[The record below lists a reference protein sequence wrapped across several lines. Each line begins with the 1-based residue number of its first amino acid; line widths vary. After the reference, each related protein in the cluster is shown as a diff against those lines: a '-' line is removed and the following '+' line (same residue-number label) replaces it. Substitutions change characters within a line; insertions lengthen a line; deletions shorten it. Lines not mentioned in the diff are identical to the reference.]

1 MRHRIGSLLFAA
13 AIAGLA
19 PAPAVLAQDAGQ
31 EQDAGQAQA
40 FSNRIEGLEVAEQ
53 GGTLY
58 VRLTLREALASP
70 PPSFSVANP
79 ARIAFDFA
87 GTANG
92 LGRNAQAIDQ
102 GDLRSA
108 NIVQVGDRTR
118 LVLNLTRVGPYEARV
133 QGRDL
138 IIALSPAV
146 SRAAQSTVATEAAAN
161 FAEPRTAAAVAG
173 GLAVR
178 DIHFRRGTGG
188 EGRVVVDL
196 SSPDTGIDIR
206 QQGGSLVVDFLQAA
220 LPEHL
225 RRRSDVTDFATPV
238 TAMVAQQVG
247 DRVRLTVVPNGL
259 WEHNAYQSDNRF
271 VLEVKRVVED
281 PTKLGGGRSDYK
293 GEKLSLNFQNVDVR
307 SVLQVIADFTDFNII
322 TSDSVQGNLTLRLKD
337 VPWDQALDIILQAKG
352 LDMRKNG
359 NVIWIAPGDELATRE
374 KLQLEARAQ
383 INDLEPLQTESFQ
396 INYHKA
402 KEIFDFLK
410 SKDQT
415 MLSKRGTVVVDER
428 SNKVFVTDVA
438 TRLQALRRLVQE
450 IDVAPRQVLIEARI
464 VEANKTFARDL
475 GVRLGFGSRKPWRI
489 NDDGARIG
497 FGSSE
502 FVNLTQNP
510 TTGETEI
517 GDGLINSMVQN
528 VGESVQSGAG
538 YLPQKPFGSLSM
550 TLFNSGLTRFL
561 NLELQALESDGRG
574 RVVSSPRVLTANQV
588 EASIEQG
595 TEIPYQEATSSGATS
610 VSFKKA
616 VLSLKVKP
624 QITPDGRLQLSI
636 EVNKDRPLYEQAL
649 LNVPPIETKNVKSE
663 VLIENGGTVV
673 IGGIYE
679 EEESTGEDKVPLLG
693 DVPVL
698 GHLFKSQSKVSNRKE
713 LLVFITPRIVS
724 DALTLR

>member
-1 MRHRIGSLLFAA
+1 MRHRIGVLLIAA
-13 AIAGLA
+13 AFAGLA
-19 PAPAVLAQDAGQ
+19 PAPAVLAQDASQ
-31 EQDAGQAQA
+31 TQS
-40 FSNRIEGLEVAEQ
+40 FSNQIEGLEVAEQ
-53 GGTLY
+53 GGAIY
-58 VRLTLREALASP
+58 VRLTLREPLASP

-79 ARIAFDFA
+79 ARIAFDFP
-87 GTANG
+87 GTANA
-92 LGRNAQAIDQ
+92 LGRNVQAIDQ

-108 NIVQVGDRTR
+108 NIVQAGDRTR
-118 LVLNLTRVGPYEARV
+118 LVLNLTRMSPYEARV

-138 IIALSPAV
+138 IIALSPAAA
-146 SRAAQSTVATEAAAN
+146 RAAQGSVVSEAAAN
-161 FAEPRTAAAVAG
+161 FAEPRAAAAAAG

-178 DIHFRRGTGG
+178 DINFRRGTAG

-206 QQGGSLVVDFLQAA
+206 QQGGNLVIDFLQTA

-238 TAMVAQQVG
+238 TSMTAQQVG
-247 DRVRLTVVPNGL
+247 DRVRLTVTPNGL

-271 VLEVKRVVED
+271 VLEVRRVAED

-337 VPWDQALDIILQAKG
+337 VPWDQALDIILQSKG

-359 NVIWIAPGDELATRE
+359 NVIWIAPGDELAARE
-374 KLQLEARAQ
+374 KLQLEAKAQ

-410 SKDQT
+410 AKDQT
-415 MLSKRGTVVVDER
+415 MLSKRGSVVVDER

-475 GVRLGFGSRKPWRI
+475 GVRLGVGGAFGRI
-489 NDDGARIG
+489 VGYTEDGAPVRRSTLG
-497 FGSSE
+497 GGLGATRAMAGQ
-502 FVNLTQNP
+502 VAGVDDANPAGLNLNLPAGASNP
-510 TTGETEI
+510 
-517 GDGLINSMVQN
+517 GLLSMVLWN
-528 VGESVQSGAG
+528 
-538 YLPQKPFGSLSM
+538 
-550 TLFNSGLTRFL
+550 NSATRFL
-561 NLELQALESDGRG
+561 NLELSALDADGRG
-574 RVVSSPRVLTANQV
+574 RLISSPRVLTANQV
-588 EASIEQG
+588 EALIEQG
-595 TEIPYQEATSSGATS
+595 TEIPYEEATSSGATS
-610 VSFKKA
+610 VTFKKA

-624 QITPDGRLQLSI
+624 QITPDGRLQLTI
-636 EVNKDRPLYEQAL
+636 EVNKDSRGEDTRSGPA
-649 LNVPPIETKNVKSE
+649 IDTKKVKSE

-679 EEESTGEDKVPLLG
+679 ENETNSTQQVPLLG
-693 DVPVL
+693 DIPVL
-698 GHLFKSQSKVSNRKE
+698 GHLFKSNSRVSERRE

>member
-1 MRHRIGSLLFAA
+1 MRHRIGVLLIAA

-19 PAPAVLAQDAGQ
+19 PAPAVLAQDASQ
-31 EQDAGQAQA
+31 TQS
-40 FSNRIEGLEVAEQ
+40 FSNQIEGLEVAEQ
-53 GGTLY
+53 GGAIY
-58 VRLTLREALASP
+58 VRLTLREPLASP
-70 PPSFSVANP
+70 PASFSVANP
-79 ARIAFDFA
+79 ARIAFDFP
-87 GTANG
+87 GTGNA
-92 LGRNAQAIDQ
+92 LGRNVQAIDQ

-108 NIVQVGDRTR
+108 NIVQAGDRTR
-118 LVLNLTRVGPYEARV
+118 LVLNLTRMSPYEARV

-138 IIALSPAV
+138 IIALSPAA
-146 SRAAQSTVATEAAAN
+146 SRAAQGSVVSEAAAN
-161 FAEPRTAAAVAG
+161 FAEPRAVAAATG

-178 DIHFRRGTGG
+178 DINFRRGTGG

-196 SSPDTGIDIR
+196 STPDTGIDIR
-206 QQGGSLVVDFLQAA
+206 QQGGNLVIDFLQTA

-238 TAMVAQQVG
+238 TSMTAQQVG
-247 DRVRLTVVPNGL
+247 DRVRLTVTPNGL

-271 VLEVKRVVED
+271 VLEVRRVAED

-359 NVIWIAPGDELATRE
+359 NVIWIAPGDELAARE
-374 KLQLEARAQ
+374 KLQLEAKAQ

-415 MLSKRGTVVVDER
+415 MLSKRGSVVVDER

-464 VEANKTFARDL
+464 VEASKTFARDL
-475 GVRLGFGSRKPWRI
+475 GVRLGVGGAFGRI
-489 NDDGARIG
+489 VGYTEDGAPVRRSTLG
-497 FGSSE
+497 GGLGATRTMAGQ
-502 FVNLTQNP
+502 VAGVVDANPAGLNLNLPADVSNP
-510 TTGETEI
+510 
-517 GDGLINSMVQN
+517 GLLSMVLWN
-528 VGESVQSGAG
+528 NNA
-538 YLPQKPFGSLSM
+538 
-550 TLFNSGLTRFL
+550 TRFL
-561 NLELQALESDGRG
+561 NLELSALEVDGRG
-574 RVVSSPRVLTANQV
+574 RVISSPRVLTANQV

-595 TEIPYQEATSSGATS
+595 TEIPYQEASSSGATS

-636 EVNKDRPLYEQAL
+636 EVNKDRPLYEQTL
-649 LNVPPIETKNVKSE
+649 LGVPPIETKNVKSE

-698 GHLFKSQSKVSNRKE
+698 GYLFKSQSRVSSRKE

>member
-1 MRHRIGSLLFAA
+1 MRHRIRVLLLAVVFA
-13 AIAGLA
+13 GVA
-19 PAPAVLAQDAGQ
+19 PAPVALAQDAGQ
-31 EQDAGQAQA
+31 TQVFANQ
-40 FSNRIEGLEVAEQ
+40 IEGLEVAEQ
-53 GGTLY
+53 GGTVY
-58 VRLTLREALASP
+58 VRLTLREPLAVP

-87 GTANG
+87 GTGNA
-92 LGRNAQAIDQ
+92 LGRNLQSIEQ

-108 NIVQVGDRTR
+108 NIVQAGDRTR
-118 LVLNLTRVGPYEARV
+118 LVLNLVKMSPYEARV

-138 IIALSPAV
+138 IIAISPTSAQLTQNTV
-146 SRAAQSTVATEAAAN
+146 VTESQGNFADSRAVAAS
-161 FAEPRTAAAVAG
+161 

-178 DIHFRRGTGG
+178 DINFRRGT
-188 EGRVVVDL
+188 EGDGRIVVDL

-206 QQGGSLVVDFLQAA
+206 QQGGNLVVDFLKTT

-238 TAMVAQQVG
+238 TSMTAQQVG
-247 DRVRLTVVPNGL
+247 DRVRLTVASSGL

-271 VLEVKRVVED
+271 VLEVKRVIED
-281 PTKLGGGRSDYK
+281 PNKLVQGSRGQFQ

-337 VPWDQALDIILQAKG
+337 VPRDQALDIILQAKG

-359 NVIWIAPGDELATRE
+359 NVIWIAPGDELAARE
-374 KLQLEARAQ
+374 KLQLEAKAQ
-383 INDLEPLQTESFQ
+383 ITDLEQLQTESFQ

-415 MLSKRGTVVVDER
+415 MLSKRGSVVVDER
-428 SNKVFVTDVA
+428 SNKVFVTDVGS
-438 TRLQALRRLVQE
+438 RLQALRRLVQE

-464 VEANKTFARDL
+464 VEANNTFARDL
-475 GVRLGFGSRKPWRI
+475 GVRLGFGDRRNRSLGGGGK
-489 NDDGARIG
+489 IG
-497 FGSSE
+497 FGTSE
-502 FVNLTQNP
+502 FASGNADGTIN
-510 TTGETEI
+510 TGANAP
-517 GDGLINSMVQN
+517 INTILRR
-528 VGESVQSGAG
+528 VGESATSGDG
-538 YLPQKPFGSLSM
+538 FLPTGFGALNL
-550 TLFNSGLTRFL
+550 TLFNNSLTRFL

-595 TEIPYQEATSSGATS
+595 TEIPYQEASSSGATS

-636 EVNKDRPLYEQAL
+636 EVNKDRPLYENAI

-698 GHLFKSQSKVSNRKE
+698 GHLFKSQSTVSNRKE

>member
-1 MRHRIGSLLFAA
+1 MRHRIGVLLIAA
-13 AIAGLA
+13 AFAGLA
-19 PAPAVLAQDAGQ
+19 PAPAVLAQDASQ
-31 EQDAGQAQA
+31 TQS
-40 FSNRIEGLEVAEQ
+40 FSNQIEGLEVAEQ
-53 GGTLY
+53 GGAIY
-58 VRLTLREALASP
+58 VRLTLREPLASP
-70 PPSFSVANP
+70 PASFSVANP
-79 ARIAFDFA
+79 ARIAFDFP
-87 GTANG
+87 GTGNA
-92 LGRNAQAIDQ
+92 LGRNVQAIDQ

-108 NIVQVGDRTR
+108 NIVQAGDRTR
-118 LVLNLTRVGPYEARV
+118 LVLNLTRMSPYEARV

-138 IIALSPAV
+138 IIALSPAA
-146 SRAAQSTVATEAAAN
+146 SRAAQGSVVTEAAAN
-161 FAEPRTAAAVAG
+161 FAEPRAAAAATG

-178 DIHFRRGTGG
+178 DINFRRGTAG

-196 SSPDTGIDIR
+196 SNPETGIDIR
-206 QQGGSLVVDFLQAA
+206 QQGGNLVIDFLQTA

-238 TAMVAQQVG
+238 TSMTAQQVG
-247 DRVRLTVVPNGL
+247 DRVRLTVTPNGL

-271 VLEVKRVVED
+271 VLEVRRVAED

-359 NVIWIAPGDELATRE
+359 NVIWIAPGDELAARE
-374 KLQLEARAQ
+374 KLQLEAKAQ

-415 MLSKRGTVVVDER
+415 MLSKRGSVVVDER
-428 SNKVFVTDVA
+428 SNKVFVTDVGA
-438 TRLQALRRLVQE
+438 RLQALRRLVQE

-464 VEANKTFARDL
+464 VEASKTFARDL
-475 GVRLGFGSRKPWRI
+475 GVRLGVGGAFGRI
-489 NDDGARIG
+489 VGYTEDGAPVRRSTLG
-497 FGSSE
+497 GGLGTTRTMAGQ
-502 FVNLTQNP
+502 VAGVVDANPAGLNLNLPAGASNP
-510 TTGETEI
+510 
-517 GDGLINSMVQN
+517 GLLSMVLWN
-528 VGESVQSGAG
+528 NNA
-538 YLPQKPFGSLSM
+538 
-550 TLFNSGLTRFL
+550 TRFL
-561 NLELQALESDGRG
+561 NLELSALEADGRG
-574 RVVSSPRVLTANQV
+574 RVISSPRVLTANQV

-595 TEIPYQEATSSGATS
+595 TEIPYQEASSSGATS

-636 EVNKDRPLYEQAL
+636 EVNKDRPLYEQTL
-649 LNVPPIETKNVKSE
+649 LGVPPIETKNVKSE

-698 GHLFKSQSKVSNRKE
+698 GHLFKSQSRVSNRKE